1 MWNRTKKK
9 SFFLLHFCCFAKRS
23 LLSMMW
29 IFNGAWLSFQP
40 ITPFAFHSSSNSS
53 TGHTVDRA
61 AILWT
66 AVGRNADRQAREAGR
81 HVALH
86 NQHVFQ
92 NSSTLHGTSTL
103 PGWWLKKRNVFF
115 SQMRNVM
122 FPLLFCWECALCLA
136 LSPFCVPVLAQHHSL
151 RMVVENGCQMRN
163 VMFSLLF
170 CGACSLC
177 LSSSRPVCPGQFL
190 CAVLNVM
197 EKSRRC
203 VCGRG
208 RII

>member
-1 MWNRTKKK
+1 MAVVPAHNP
-9 SFFLLHFCCFAKRS
+9 FCIS
-23 LLSMMW
+23 LL
-29 IFNGAWLSFQP
+29 IEQQYGTHCGQ
-40 ITPFAFHSSSNSS
+40 SSNSLDS
-53 TGHTVDRA
+53 CGQKCRQA
-61 AILWT
+61 
-66 AVGRNADRQAREAGR
+66 GKGSRQARCLTQPAC
-81 HVALH
+81 
-86 NQHVFQ
+86 
-92 NSSTLHGTSTL
+92 L
-103 PGWWLKKRNVFF
+103 PKFINFAWHKYSPRMVVEKKKCFF